1 MVDPIRR
8 VEDDVRALAE
18 IGEALALEAHG
29 LGHVAA
35 GRELVRTPRLAETPE
50 QHGLGG
56 SRYTSRYKAKELRWA
71 MEFDSVADA
80 YRVERQ
86 IHGWSRAKKEALMRG
101 DFEAIKRLASRARK
115 SRDEGVGG

>member
-1 MVDPIRR
+1 MGWTYIIECENGSYYTGSTRDL
-8 VEDDVRALAE
+8 DA
-18 IGEALALEAHG
+18 
-29 LGHVAA
+29 
-35 GRELVRTPRLAETPE
+35 RLE

-56 SRYTSRYKAKELRWA
+56 SRHTSKYKAKELRWA

-101 DFEAIKRLASRARK
+101 DFEAVKRLASRAKK